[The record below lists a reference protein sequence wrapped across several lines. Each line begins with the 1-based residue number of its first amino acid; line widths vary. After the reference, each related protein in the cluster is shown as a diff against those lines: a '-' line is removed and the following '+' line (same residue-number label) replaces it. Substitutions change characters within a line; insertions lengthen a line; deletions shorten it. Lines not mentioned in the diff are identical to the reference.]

1 MEIKLFGVEIMY
13 LYFPKI
19 LDLPI
24 CQSYFEKKIR
34 DWMQNVRL
42 LYTITVNYSGGD
54 TVSCTCSTFE
64 FLSRVNLS
72 GLSLYCTWTGKAG
85 ATRLTRSDFMIHTI
99 DLLLLQICV
108 EKVNLS
114 WYYCYLTVTWLLQL
128 CDPVVHLGLIFSKS
142 VIKQDLVCY
151 ILWIENIAPLNSS
164 SIEGIIKHFRF

>member
-1 MEIKLFGVEIMY
+1 MEIKLFGVKIMY

-64 FLSRVNLS
+64 FPSRVNLF
-72 GLSLYCTWTGKAG
+72 GLYCTWTGKAG

-114 WYYCYLTVTWLLQL
+114 WYYCYLTLTWLLLDCYLTVTTLWPRCSSRSDFKQK
-128 CDPVVHLGLIFSKS
+128 CNKTRFS
-142 VIKQDLVCY
+142 LLY
-151 ILWIENIAPLNSS
+151 IMNWKHCSS
-164 SIEGIIKHFRF
+164 Q

>member
-1 MEIKLFGVEIMY
+1 MY

-64 FLSRVNLS
+64 FPSRVNLF
-72 GLSLYCTWTGKAG
+72 GLYCTWTVEAG

-128 CDPVVHLGLIFSKS
+128 CDPVVHLGLILSKS

-151 ILWIENIAPLNSS
+151 ILWIKNIAPLNSS